1 MSLPVIDADGHVI
14 EDESIVDYIEEP
26 YRSKASKRILTRVF
40 PSLDH
45 HHLGLKY
52 LSEGA
57 FGGGEPVTP
66 EDWRSF
72 VEEAG
77 FECSVLYPTWGL
89 AMGNISQPD
98 WACAVAHAYN
108 SWLHDRYLKDNPR
121 LKGMALIPLQHP
133 EEAVKELRRAVTEL
147 GMLGAMLPS
156 RGLPMDLGH
165 KTYWSVY
172 EEAEKLG
179 CGLAVHGGC
188 HHGMGLDTFEA
199 FVPIAGLGHPFSL
212 MIAFSGMVYHGVFD
226 RFPNLRV
233 AFLEGGA
240 GWLSF
245 WMDRM
250 DRCHEYFGSSI
261 PTAATTAPIPSI
273 IRADTGSSTGCSW
286 AARAGRPVSTTR
298 SNGPA
303 TGGSSSPATSRTRS
317 DPATSATRSPRWPRT
332 PPSPTRTRPP
342 SWRTTRAASTGWA
355 SSRAAT
361 AEPVRRTRSFRRART
376 RRAGCCSR

>member
-26 YRSKASKRILTRVF
+26 YRSRASKRILTRVF

-72 VEEAG
+72 VNEAG

-89 AMGNISQPD
+89 AMGNISMPD

-121 LKGMALIPLQHP
+121 LKGMALIPLQDP
-133 EEAVKELRRAVTEL
+133 RQAVLELRRAVTEL

-165 KTYWSVY
+165 KTYWDVY
-172 EEAEKLG
+172 AEAERLG

-188 HHGMGLDTFEA
+188 HHGMGLDTLEA

-240 GWLSF
+240 GWLTF

-250 DRCHEYFGSSI
+250 DRSHGFFGEWNSHGNYHG
-261 PTAATTAPIPSI
+261 PDPEHHPS
-273 IRADTGSSTGCSW
+273 RYALLDNVFVGCE
-286 AARAGRPVSTTR
+286 
-298 SNGPA
+298 
-303 TGGSSSPATSRTRS
+303 GGENSL
-317 DPATSATRSPRWPRT
+317 DYQI
-332 PPSPTRTRPP
+332 
-342 SWRTTRAASTGWA
+342 
-355 SSRAAT
+355 
-361 AEPVRRTRSFRRART
+361 
-376 RRAGCCSR
+376 RRAGNGRFLFASDFPHEIGPADIGHEIAEVAENPTLTDEDKAAILADNARRFYRLGQ

>member
-26 YRSKASKRILTRVF
+26 YRSQASKRILTRVF

-108 SWLHDRYLKDNPR
+108 SWLHDQYLKDNPR

-165 KTYWSVY
+165 RTYWAVY
-172 EEAEKLG
+172 EEAERLG

-250 DRCHEYFGSSI
+250 DRCHEYFGEWNSHGNYHG
-261 PTAATTAPIPSI
+261 PDPEHHPSQYG
-273 IRADTGSSTGCSW
+273 RLDNVFVGCEGGETGLDYQIQ
-286 AARAGRPVSTTR
+286 RAG
-298 SNGPA
+298 NGRFLFA
-303 TGGSSSPATSRTRS
+303 S
-317 DPATSATRSPRWPRT
+317 DFPHEIGPGDIGHEIAEVAEN
-332 PPSPTRTRPP
+332 PTLTDDDK
-342 SWRTTRAASTGWA
+342 AAILAGNA
-355 SSRAAT
+355 
-361 AEPVRRTRSFRRART
+361 RRFYRL
-376 RRAGCCSR
+376 GL